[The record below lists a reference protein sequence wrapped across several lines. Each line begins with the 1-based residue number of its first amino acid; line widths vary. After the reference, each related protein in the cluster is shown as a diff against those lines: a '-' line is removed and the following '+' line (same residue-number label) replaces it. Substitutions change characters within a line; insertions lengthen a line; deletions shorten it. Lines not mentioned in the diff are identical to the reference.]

1 MKKLLLFVFLIIGYS
16 SLTSAQIDTI
26 NAANNKLQLQNLKI
40 GTINYL
46 VYQTDTTLTKR
57 TNGDIWERKTSFKT
71 LNGKQVVQFDWKWTH
86 SDTLYAAITNICDAK
101 TLAPIHRYGNYK
113 GRGIIAYDFVKGF
126 MVPTDT
132 VKNNL
137 AAKKGRVALTIP
149 IISWELD
156 LETYA
161 TLPIKKVGQKF
172 DISFFDP
179 NEKTPS
185 YHRYEVVGKEDLV
198 LNRDVKVKCWLL
210 KINYSPDSYATFWL
224 TDKSKEVVKMQEYFK
239 GQYRVKVLQY

>member
-1 MKKLLLFVFLIIGYS
+1 MKKLLLIAFLIIGYS
-16 SLTSAQIDTI
+16 SISSAQIDTI
-26 NAANNKLQLQNLKI
+26 NAANNKLRLQNLKA
-40 GTINYL
+40 GKSNYL
-46 VYQTDTTLTKR
+46 VYFTDTALTKR

-71 LNGKQVVQFDWKWTH
+71 LNDKQVVQFDWKWMH
-86 SDTLYAAITNICDAK
+86 SDTLFASITNICDAK

-113 GRGIIAYDFVKGF
+113 GKGIIAYDFVSGF

-132 VKNNL
+132 VKNNV
-137 AAKKGRVALTIP
+137 ATKKGKVPLNIP
-149 IISWELD
+149 VISWELD

-179 NEKTPS
+179 NEKAPS

-210 KINYSPDSYATFWL
+210 KINYNVDSYATFWL
-224 TDKSKEVVKMQEYFK
+224 TDKNKEVVKMQEYFK
-239 GQYRVKVLQY
+239 GQYRIKVLQY